1 MKVAVI
7 HDWLTGIRGGEKVLF
22 SILDIFPEAD
32 IFTLIC
38 DNGKMNDRIKK
49 HRITTSFLQNIP
61 GIFSSYRNFLPL
73 FPAAI
78 ESFDVTGYDL
88 IISSSHCVAKSIRP
102 AKGAKHLCYCH
113 SPMRYAYDQFHNYF
127 SVKRNGLLKYAAIS
141 AVMPF
146 LRRWDQGTV
155 QRAGY
160 FIANSSRVQE
170 RIKDYYGRESTVVH
184 PPVDTAFYTPG
195 GNKEDFFLMVS
206 ALTEYKKIDWT
217 AGVFKSLP
225 DKKLVIIGDG
235 PLYGAIKDSAA
246 PNIKVLGRKSD
257 EEIRDYYRRAR
268 AFILPGEEDFGIT
281 MAESLACGTPVLA
294 LNRGGSRDIVEEGI
308 TGEFFDGSAAGF
320 IKALEKIGNNRYD
333 DKKMRESAERFSA
346 ESFDRKFRRFLNDN
360 LLISTG
366 EKIG

>member
-1 MKVAVI
+1 
-7 HDWLTGIRGGEKVLF
+7 
-22 SILDIFPEAD
+22 
-32 IFTLIC
+32 
-38 DNGKMNDRIKK
+38 
-49 HRITTSFLQNIP
+49 
-61 GIFSSYRNFLPL
+61 
-73 FPAAI
+73 
-78 ESFDVTGYDL
+78 
-88 IISSSHCVAKSIRP
+88 
-102 AKGAKHLCYCH
+102 
-113 SPMRYAYDQFHNYF
+113 
-127 SVKRNGLLKYAAIS
+127 
-141 AVMPF
+141 
-146 LRRWDQGTV
+146 
-155 QRAGY
+155 
-160 FIANSSRVQE
+160 
-170 RIKDYYGRESTVVH
+170 VVH